1 MSVQRGYPGPA
12 VAVISRNLLRQLLP
26 WAISAIALGYVF
38 GYAIDWKAIPEAT
51 THANMPLFALIT
63 VADKLLFFLVW
74 GLIQALVIRRFV
86 EPVPVRKV
94 LAVKGG
100 SELMRTV
107 NNSLADAVFFFGVSQ
122 LVAGRLAAVIAVA
135 GVPFGTHFAVL
146 LLQCTA
152 ALPLLEGGPG
162 ANPEVVGTVFF
173 GWSIVLA
180 IALASRLGVWRR
192 LIDRVGLGKWWA
204 SVTLRELLPFLA
216 MFVGFA
222 AFDVLIQGLA
232 SRAFGI
238 VIPWTA
244 LMGRIPILYLAI
256 SLPSLGNFGIRE
268 IAWSNLFADFASREE
283 LIAFALWTN
292 AIFLL
297 MHVGIGV
304 LFVRRAIE
312 LTREVRLAQ
321 KHGDRVPEPFLR
333 EGADR

>member
-1 MSVQRGYPGPA
+1 M
-12 VAVISRNLLRQLLP
+12 P

-38 GYAIDWKAIPEAT
+38 GFAIDWHAIPRAT
-51 THANMPLFALIT
+51 ARADMPLFILIT
-63 VADKLLFFLVW
+63 IMDKLLFFLVW
-74 GLIQALVIRRFV
+74 GVIQALAIGRFV

-100 SELMRTV
+100 SELVRTV
-107 NNSLADAVFFFGVSQ
+107 NNSLADAVFFYGVSQ

-146 LLQCTA
+146 LLQATV
-152 ALPLLEGGPG
+152 ALPLLAGGPA
-162 ANPEVVGTVFF
+162 ANPDVLAAVLF
-173 GWSIVLA
+173 GWAVALG
-180 IALASRLGVWRR
+180 IAVASRLGIWRR
-192 LIDRVGLGKWWA
+192 LVEKIGLARWW
-204 SVTLRELLPFLA
+204 SGVTVRELAPFIA

-232 SRAFGI
+232 ARAFGI
-238 VIPWTA
+238 EIPWLE
-244 LMGRIPILYLAI
+244 LMARIPLLYLAI

-268 IAWSNLFADFASREE
+268 IAWSSLFSDYGTREE

-292 AIFLL
+292 TVFLL

-312 LTREVRLAQ
+312 LTREVRRARKQ
-321 KHGDRVPEPFLR
+321 GDSVPEPFLR

>member
-1 MSVQRGYPGPA
+1 MA
-12 VAVISRNLLRQLLP
+12 IDSRTLLRRLLP
-26 WAISAIALGYVF
+26 WTISAAALAYVF
-38 GYAIDWKAIPEAT
+38 GFAIDWKSIPEVTAN
-51 THANMPLFALIT
+51 ANMPLFALIT
-63 VADKLLFFLVW
+63 VVDKLLFFLVW

-100 SELMRTV
+100 SELVRTV
-107 NNSLADAVFFFGVSQ
+107 NNSLADAVFFYGVSQ

-135 GVPFGTHFAVL
+135 GIPFGTHFAVL
-146 LLQCTA
+146 LLQATA
-152 ALPLLEGGPG
+152 SLPLLEGGLSE
-162 ANPEVVGTVFF
+162 NSDVVSTVLF
-173 GWSIVLA
+173 GWTIVLA
-180 IALASRLGVWRR
+180 IAVASRLGLWTR
-192 LIDRVGLGKWWA
+192 LLSRAGLGKWWA
-204 SVTLRELLPFLA
+204 RIRLRELWPFLW
-216 MFVGFA
+216 MFIGFA

-238 VIPWTA
+238 DIPWTA
-244 LMGRIPILYLAI
+244 LMARIPILYLAI

-268 IAWSNLFADFASREE
+268 IAWSNLFSDYGTREE

-292 AIFLL
+292 TIFLL

-312 LTREVRLAQ
+312 LTREVRRAR
-321 KHGDRVPEPFLR
+321 KEGDGVPEPFLR